1 MTDKLLTAREVGA
14 ILRISQA
21 SIYRRLADG
30 TLPKPMKVGR
40 LIRWPESE
48 IIASVKAAKERRAS

>member
-30 TLPKPMKVGR
+30 TLPKPMKLGR
-40 LIRWPESE
+40 LVRWPESE
-48 IIASVKAAKERRAS
+48 LSASLKAAKDRRAS